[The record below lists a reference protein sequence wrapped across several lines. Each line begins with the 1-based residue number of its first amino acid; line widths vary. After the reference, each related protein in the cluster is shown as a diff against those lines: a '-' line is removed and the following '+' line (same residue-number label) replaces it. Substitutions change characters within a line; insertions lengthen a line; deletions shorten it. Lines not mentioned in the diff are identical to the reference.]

1 MKLYVDLPDFTDNYE
16 ELISY
21 LTNANPA
28 GFIRSIV
35 EDINQLRNATIDYV
49 RDSRNHMP
57 RSNMVDYV
65 IRSATDHV
73 AGRLS
78 SGAMKVITRVC
89 LDLFNTVLRRMA
101 RGYDW
106 YNYCFYLDSHNYGS
120 VRTYGTVSLLL
131 CCTRI
136 TEFPDELEPDFTKV
150 SRLVVKAMFGV
161 S

>member
-35 EDINQLRNATIDYV
+35 EDINILRNATLDFV
-49 RDSRNHMP
+49 RTPQMKMP
-57 RSNMVDYV
+57 SSAMVDYV
-65 IRSATDHV
+65 IRSATENLS
-73 AGRLS
+73 GRLS
-78 SGAMKVITRVC
+78 HGAMMTISRVC
-89 LDLFNTVLRRMA
+89 MDLFNTVLRRMA

-106 YNYCFYLDSHNYGS
+106 YNYSFYLDSHNYGS

-136 TEFPDELEPDFTKV
+136 TEIPDDLERDITKV
-150 SRLVVKAMFGV
+150 SRSVVKAMFGV